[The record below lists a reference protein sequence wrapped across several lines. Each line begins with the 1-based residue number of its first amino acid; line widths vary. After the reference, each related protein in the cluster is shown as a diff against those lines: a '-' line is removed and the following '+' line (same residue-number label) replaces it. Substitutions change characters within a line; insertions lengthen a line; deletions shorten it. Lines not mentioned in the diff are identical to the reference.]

1 MLHEVQGDLKGVASN
16 VGKWQK
22 QWNVR
27 LQFKRRR

>member
-1 MLHEVQGDLKGVASN
+1 MLHEVQGDLKVWL
-16 VGKWQK
+16 VMLEKWQK